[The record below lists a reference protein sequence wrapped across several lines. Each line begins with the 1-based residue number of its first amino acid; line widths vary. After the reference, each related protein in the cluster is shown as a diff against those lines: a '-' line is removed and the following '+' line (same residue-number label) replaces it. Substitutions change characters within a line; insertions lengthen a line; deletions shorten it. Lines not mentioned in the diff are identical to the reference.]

1 MYGRAL
7 AGVLFSTGFRGPSSP
22 APTPDATLHR
32 SLRAAIKLPALAGV
46 LLLHLALAVVV
57 RGRRGARAVAA
68 RTDRGVVVVSPI
80 EPGETS
86 GGARATQDLMALL
99 RRRYRITLELVPP
112 LRTVAAWR
120 RWLGTALFWPL
131 PLAAQCRPLVA
142 GSPAVDRAAGGADV
156 VMLESFDVATRY
168 YLTRPP
174 AGRVVL
180 REYQV
185 LLRRLA
191 IERDRARGLERWA
204 HALRL
209 GACWL
214 VSRIV
219 YRRVDWIVTLTDE
232 DRQALVAWFPWLAE
246 RTRTIRAAFEAPEAV
261 APAAAP
267 HSPSRALI
275 MVANFFHRPN
285 VDAYEWFLRE
295 CAPRLEAGFVLH
307 IFGQDAPLDRVAVS
321 SAGLRI
327 ERHGFVDD
335 SVAAA
340 PDAHIA
346 VAPVVSGGGLR
357 IKNLL
362 LASLGKTVVTTP
374 LGNEGIEF
382 VDGRDAVV
390 CADGPTMAARINA
403 LAAAPAELARL
414 GANASA
420 FVRQRFGPDVILDD
434 LEREVLAFP
443 ASSPTSPGLP

>member
-1 MYGRAL
+1 
-7 AGVLFSTGFRGPSSP
+7 
-22 APTPDATLHR
+22 LHR
-32 SLRAAIKLPALAGV
+32 SLRAALKLPALAGV
-46 LLLHLALAVVV
+46 LVLHLALAVGV
-57 RGRRGARAVAA
+57 RGRRGARPAS
-68 RTDRGVVVVSPI
+68 TGKPRGILIVSAI
-80 EPGETS
+80 EPGQTS
-86 GGARATQDLMALL
+86 GGARATQDLLALF
-99 RRRYRITLELVPP
+99 RRRYRASLELVPP

-120 RWLGTALFWPL
+120 RWIGNALFWPL
-131 PLAAQCRPLVA
+131 PVAAQCRPLVA
-142 GSPAVDRAAGGADV
+142 GSPAIDRAIAEADV
-156 VMLESFDVATRY
+156 VVLESFDAATRF

-180 REYQV
+180 REYEV

-191 IERDRARGLERWA
+191 VERDRSHGIERWT

-209 GACWL
+209 AACWL

-232 DRQALVAWFPWLAE
+232 DRQALVAWFPSLGD

-267 HSPSRALI
+267 QAPARALV

-295 CAPRLEAGFVLH
+295 CAPHLEAGFVLH
-307 IFGQDAPLDRVAVS
+307 LFGQDGPLDRVAVS
-321 SAGLRI
+321 SAGLRV

-335 SVAAA
+335 FVAAV

-362 LASLGKTVVTTP
+362 LASLGKAVVTTP

-382 VDGRDAVV
+382 VDGHDAVV

-403 LAAAPAELARL
+403 LAASSSELARL

-420 FVRQRFGPDVILDD
+420 FVRRRFGPDAILDE
-434 LEREVLAFP
+434 LEREVLRP
-443 ASSPTSPGLP
+443 LASSTPSPGLP